1 MAMEIIS
8 HRGLWKSEEEKNT
21 IIAFENSFKNGFG
34 TETDLRD
41 YRGKLVISHDIA
53 DENCISANQFFEI
66 YKSYSIKS
74 TLALNIKSDGLQ
86 KKLFDLLKKYEIENY
101 FVFDMSIPDTL
112 GYLKHNLSF
121 YTRQS
126 EYELTPSLYE
136 ESKGIWLDCFE
147 KIWFKTE
154 LINNHISNTKTV
166 AFVSPDLHKRAPH
179 DFWLFLKEN
188 KFHESNKLILCTDLP
203 FEAKS
208 YFNSNIIL

>member
-1 MAMEIIS
+1 MEIIS

-21 IIAFENSFKNGFG
+21 ILAFENSFKNGFG

-41 YRGKLVISHDIA
+41 YKGELVISHDIA
-53 DENCISANQFFEI
+53 NENCITATHFFEI
-66 YKSYSIKS
+66 YKSFPIQS
-74 TLALNIKSDGLQ
+74 TLALNIKADGLQ
-86 KKLFDLLKKYEIENY
+86 KKLSYLLKKHEIKNY

-121 YTRQS
+121 FTRQS

-136 ESKGIWLDCFE
+136 ESKGIWLDCFD
-147 KIWFKTE
+147 KIWFKAE
-154 LINNHISNTKTV
+154 LINNHISKTKTIT
-166 AFVSPDLHKRAPH
+166 FVSPDLHKREPY

-208 YFNSNIIL
+208 YFNSNSII